1 MLYSQCNI
9 FDIFLN
15 IFVRRQT
22 ILLGIG
28 WWVSGREGCG
38 SLLTTD
44 LSDDCTQ
51 LPSGSV
57 PTRFWLT
64 KIIIFNEMTL
74 MRKFVLL
81 TMSVAAGAAMLMT
94 TLTGCNVTRTVTTSS
109 SYVQRGD
116 TTVLIQSKTIESYDA
131 TKKL

>member
-64 KIIIFNEMTL
+64 KIIILKKSQCMKATL
-74 MRKFVLL
+74 QLL
-81 TMSVAAGAAMLMT
+81 TASEVAARNLF
-94 TLTGCNVTRTVTTSS
+94 S
-109 SYVQRGD
+109 Q
-116 TTVLIQSKTIESYDA
+116 ISKAIA
-131 TKKL
+131 LRKKNAS